1 MKNLKLLK
9 DIYESLGKR
18 GKALLI
24 LGGIVIVIALLE
36 LLT

>member
-9 DIYESLGKR
+9 EIYDSLGKR
-18 GKALLI
+18 GKALLV
-24 LGGIVIVIALLE
+24 LGGIVVVIALLE